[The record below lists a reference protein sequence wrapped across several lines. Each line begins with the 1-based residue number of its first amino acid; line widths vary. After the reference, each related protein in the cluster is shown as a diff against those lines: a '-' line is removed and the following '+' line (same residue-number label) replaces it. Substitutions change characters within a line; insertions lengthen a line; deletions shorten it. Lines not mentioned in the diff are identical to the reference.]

1 MHVTIMALELAVIII
16 FLMNEGTDLC
26 SNLFTFKQ
34 SSWASPSYSEDEEDK
49 P

>member
-1 MHVTIMALELAVIII
+1 
-16 FLMNEGTDLC
+16 MNEVTDLC

-34 SSWASPSYSEDEEDK
+34 SFWASPSYSEDEEDK